1 MLNSTQIISS
11 PKGDFSYP
19 ACFLFSLPVTS
30 KCPVFTFIPCLLV
43 PCMKKEIA
51 SLIIIAT

>member
-19 ACFLFSLPVTS
+19 PCFLFSLPVTS

-51 SLIIIAT
+51 SLINIAT